1 LEIFEGHVR
10 SPSFKNGV
18 IIASGVFIL
27 YILLNILFSNKNF
40 YAELNDLA
48 MAFISF
54 IAFLSIAYA
63 AKVSKVYSQ
72 KIYVAWGLLA
82 IAQFFWFVGDFSW
95 FFIETFLKQVPF
107 PSLADLFYLSYYPIF
122 LLGIYF
128 LPKRPLKRDERFN
141 SALDIGI
148 IMFSSIL
155 IFWNFLIG
163 PMIDTNLS
171 SPLLN
176 QILTI
181 YYPISDLILLFALSI
196 LSYRRLLNVNFEPLL
211 LLMVGALIMVM
222 SDSIF
227 GYQSM
232 LGTIQNGG
240 VSDISYVIAMLVISL
255 AGVLQVNILISNAR
269 EDSKIPEHSLEL
281 PMSYI
286 PYIWMIIPFFLLI
299 WGHFHGTYL
308 SFTTIALGVI
318 LIILMTLTRQI
329 STLKENNRLYR
340 DLHKINKDLESKV
353 YERTEELLNTNK
365 NLQNEIAEREKI
377 EDDLKIKVE
386 LLDTATDSIV
396 LHDVIG
402 KLLYA
407 NEKAAKMRGY
417 SKEELMKLNVYDMNV
432 PGESKFTG
440 QYVDELMVKG
450 EAIFESAQYHRD
462 GTVIPIEVNAKMVTH
477 NKDLLI
483 LSTARDITDR
493 KENEAKLRC
502 YREHLE
508 DMVEERTKTLEK
520 TNKML
525 QNEVDA
531 HEKAEKEIMASL
543 EEKEV
548 LLREVH
554 HRVNNNMQIISS
566 LLNIQSN
573 YTDDPETNHVLRDSR
588 NRIRSMAMIHEKLYV
603 SNKLSKIDFSGYV
616 KSITSNLLQNPE
628 VNPDLIKINVDV
640 DDFSIGMETA
650 VPLGLIIN
658 ELVTNSIEHAFPQ
671 GKGDINLNLHKNGE
685 NFLLTV
691 RDNGLGLPEGLDPKK
706 VKTLGLTL
714 VNSLVEQ
721 LNGSMEVEVECGTT
735 FKIIFKELK
744 YSKRAEI
751 Y

>member
-1 LEIFEGHVR
+1 MEIFKDHVH
-10 SPSFKNGV
+10 SPSFKKGV
-18 IIASGVFIL
+18 IIASGLFIL

-48 MAFISF
+48 MAFVSF

-63 AKVSKVYSQ
+63 AKVSKVYSR
-72 KIYVAWGLLA
+72 KIYIAWGFIAL
-82 IAQFFWFVGDFSW
+82 AQFFWFMGDFSW
-95 FFIETFLKQVPF
+95 VFIETFLKQVPF
-107 PSLADLFYLSYYPIF
+107 PSLADIFYLVYYPFF
-122 LLGIYF
+122 LLGIFF
-128 LPKRPLKRDERFN
+128 LPKRPFKKGERFN

-176 QILTI
+176 QFLTV
-181 YYPISDLILLFALSI
+181 YYPISDLVLLSALSI
-196 LSYRRLLNVNFEPLL
+196 LSYRRLLNVNFQPLM
-211 LLMVGALIMVM
+211 LLMVGALIMII

-227 GYQSM
+227 GYQSLM
-232 LGTIQNGG
+232 GTIQNGG
-240 VSDISYVIAMLVISL
+240 ISDISYVIAMLVIGL
-255 AGVLQVNILISNAR
+255 AGVLQVNTIVSSSMKDLNTS
-269 EDSKIPEHSLEL
+269 EYSLKV
-281 PMSYI
+281 PRSYT
-286 PYIWMIIPFFLLI
+286 PYIWMTVPFFLLI
-299 WGHFHGTYL
+299 WGHFHRTYL
-308 SFTTIALGVI
+308 SFTTLAVGVMI
-318 LIILMTLTRQI
+318 IILMTLTRQI
-329 STLKENNRLYR
+329 NTVKENNRLYMELQR
-340 DLHKINKDLESKV
+340 INQELESQV
-353 YERTEELLNTNK
+353 YERTEELSNANK
-365 NLQNEIAEREKI
+365 NLKNEIAERKKI

-396 LHDVIG
+396 LHDVAG

-417 SKEELMKLNVYDMNV
+417 SKEELMKLNIYDLNV

-440 QYVDELMVKG
+440 QYIDELMVKG
-450 EAIFESAQYHRD
+450 ESIFESAQYHRD
-462 GTVIPIEVNAKMVTH
+462 GMVIPLEVNAKMVIH

-520 TNKML
+520 TNKRL
-525 QNEVDA
+525 QDAVDA
-531 HEKAEKEIMASL
+531 HEKAEKEIIASL

-628 VNPDLIKINVDV
+628 VNSDLIKINVDV

-650 VPLGLIIN
+650 VPMGLIIN
-658 ELVTNSIEHAFPQ
+658 ELVTNSIEHAFSQ
-671 GKGDINLNLHKNGE
+671 GNGDIDLNLHKNCE
-685 NFLLTV
+685 TFILTV
-691 RDNGLGLPEGLDPKK
+691 KDNGIGLPESLDPKN
-706 VKTLGLTL
+706 VKTLGLRL

-721 LNGSMEVEVECGTT
+721 IDGNMEVEVESGTT
-735 FKIIFKELK
+735 FKITFEELK